1 MRVRRGSWKVRAA
14 LVAALVLV
22 MPCSTSFGE
31 EVQVKG
37 PAVDGAERPDVDAST
52 VKGEIDAACA
62 LLDDSEKRALMDG
75 LLLKLAVMC
84 DRSDLLGQ
92 VRQEPREEIGH
103 PDVGTDVPV
112 SDPAGDTGSSTTQS
126 ETSLAVS
133 ETTGTICSGYNDS
146 YHGVVTNQGYSGFSR
161 STDGGATFTDGGAF
175 NSSSYGDPSM
185 VWRKSDGYF
194 YYVSLHSSG
203 LGIYRSTDDCQ
214 TFQQHAIVHSG
225 GGDDKELTVVDNNP
239 ASPYYGYLYV
249 VWTDFG
255 SGQQIKA
262 TTSTNGG
269 ATWSTPVVLSSASG
283 VQGAWPAVAPDGT
296 VYAGWAAGLF
306 TGTMGI
312 QVSRSTNGGTTWTA
326 LPPRRAARSSRR
338 IRRPRAAVGGRR
350 SRATSAT
357 CRRRRSR
364 SGRTVRSTWCTATTR
379 TVTTRVTRWTCS
391 TVAPPTRAR
400 RGRPRS
406 G

>member
-1 MRVRRGSWKVRAA
+1 MRVSAWWLRAGA
-14 LVAALVLV
+14 AVAAAILLVV
-22 MPCSTSFGE
+22 PVVASAAE
-31 EVQVKG
+31 EA
-37 PAVDGAERPDVDAST
+37 PAVEAAPSAVEKPQVEVGQAKAEL
-52 VKGEIDAACA
+52 DAACA
-62 LLDDSEKRALMDG
+62 LLDDPEKRALMDG

-84 DRSDLLGQ
+84 DRSDLLGR

-112 SDPAGDTGSSTTQS
+112 SNPAGDTGSSTTQS
-126 ETSLAVS
+126 ETSLTVS

-269 ATWSTPVVLSSASG
+269 TTWSTPVVLSSASG

-306 TGTMGI
+306 TGTMSI

-326 LPPRRAARSSRR
+326 LPPPGERQGRAAGLDGLGQLWAAGAQGQHPLPAVAAGRGRAGRRAPRGVQL
-338 IRRPRAAVGGRR
+338 RPGRLQH
-350 SRATSAT
+350 
-357 CRRRRSR
+357 
-364 SGRTVRSTWCTATTR
+364 G
-379 TVTTRVTRWTCS
+379 
-391 TVAPPTRAR
+391 
-400 RGRPRS
+400 
-406 G
+406 